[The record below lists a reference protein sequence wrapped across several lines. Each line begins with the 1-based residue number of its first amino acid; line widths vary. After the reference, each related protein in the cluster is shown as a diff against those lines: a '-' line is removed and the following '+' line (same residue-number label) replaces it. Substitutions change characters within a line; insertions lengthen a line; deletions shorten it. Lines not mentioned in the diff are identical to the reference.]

1 MSARVGFTANDAERQ
16 AAESS
21 GNYLNR
27 ALLIV
32 AEQCGRMTTYR
43 QNPAAI
49 AAEFSA
55 VVCALIE
62 AQSREYLAWV
72 LSSGLSEIASPLA
85 ASSHDLGALITRFLD
100 SREGEKS

>member
-1 MSARVGFTANDAERQ
+1 MSARTGFTASDAERQ

-21 GNYLNR
+21 SNYLNR

-32 AEQCGRMTTYR
+32 AEQCGRTTTYR

-49 AAEFSA
+49 AAEFPA
-55 VVCALIE
+55 VICALIE

-72 LSSGLSEIASPLA
+72 LSNGLNEIASPLA
-85 ASSHDLGALITRFLD
+85 AASHDLGALISRRFD
-100 SREGEKS
+100 SCESGKP

>member
-1 MSARVGFTANDAERQ
+1 MSSRVGFTASDAERQ

-21 GNYLNR
+21 SNYLNR

-32 AEQCGRMTTYR
+32 AEQCGRMATYR

-49 AAEFSA
+49 AAEFPA